1 MPAYHIV
8 IRYGRFLELR
18 IGIRIGIGIGVRS
31 WAVVALYTALE
42 AHPSMVD

>member
-8 IRYGRFLELR
+8 ILYGRFLE
-18 IGIRIGIGIGVRS
+18 IRIGIGVRS

>member
-8 IRYGRFLELR
+8 IVYGRFLE
-18 IGIRIGIGIGVRS
+18 IEIEIGIGERS

>member
-8 IRYGRFLELR
+8 ILYGRFLE
-18 IGIRIGIGIGVRS
+18 IRIGIGIGVRS

>member
-8 IRYGRFLELR
+8 IIYGRFLEIE
-18 IGIRIGIGIGVRS
+18 IGERS
-31 WAVVALYTALE
+31 WDVVALYTALA

>member
-8 IRYGRFLELR
+8 ILYGRFLEIR
-18 IGIRIGIGIGVRS
+18 IGIGIGIGVRS

>member
-8 IRYGRFLELR
+8 ILYGRFLETR
-18 IGIRIGIGIGVRS
+18 IRIGIGVRS